1 MEKVFVIGID
11 SASLWIIRE
20 LSAKYKMKGFN
31 EFIRNGT
38 LMDLESTIPPLTPV
52 AWPSIYSGAGP
63 EKHGVTN
70 FFKLNRDYSKELIG
84 YNAEKN
90 RPFWDT
96 LSEKGIRSLVITPA
110 MVTEAS
116 KKDNVDMIT
125 GFPLKPKFS
134 SPKLL
139 ETAKSAGFE
148 GEPEIEA
155 AIRDGAISLEEA
167 SSEYASSIHSRAEL
181 AKALDIRGE
190 YDLIFVCFTETDRMQ
205 HYSLGSNGWQK
216 HVAPLYE
223 EISSFI
229 EWILSRYGKE
239 SQLLLVSDHGAQ
251 PIRKKFLV
259 NEWLIKNNYAAMLS
273 SGKGSNSNGEQM
285 QVTSKKP
292 VIRFICASAVDS
304 DYEEFKVRREMD
316 MGKTAAFA
324 SLTNNPFGS
333 IWVNDSRFSRPVVAS
348 REKGK
353 LLSNLKSALLSIKT
367 EDGKNLVTAIYED
380 HLSPKDQI
388 SPDLVFE
395 VREGYTIDI
404 SGYSDS
410 LFSEPELARSG
421 DHTRQGIF
429 GAYPKL
435 NKEYKEIKVTDIS
448 GIISG
453 FFNVKSA

>member
-1 MEKVFVIGID
+1 MKKVFVIGID

-20 LSAKYKMKGFN
+20 LSAKYKMEGFK

-38 LMDLESTIPPLTPV
+38 LTDLESTIPPLTPV
-52 AWPSIYSGAGP
+52 AWPSIYSGTGP

-84 YNAEKN
+84 YDAEKN

-96 LSEKGIRSLVITPA
+96 ISGKGIKSLVITPA
-110 MVTEAS
+110 MVTEIS
-116 KKDNVDMIT
+116 KNSNVDMIT

-139 ETAKSAGFE
+139 EAAKSAGFE

-155 AIRDGAISLEEA
+155 AIRDSSKSLEEA
-167 SSEYASSIHSRAEL
+167 SSEYASSIHKRVEL
-181 AKALDIRGE
+181 AKALDMEGK
-190 YDLIFVCFTETDRMQ
+190 YNLIFTCFTETDRMQ
-205 HYSLGSNGWQK
+205 HYSLGGNDWQK
-216 HVAPLYE
+216 YVAPLYE

-251 PIRKKFLV
+251 PIKKKFLI
-259 NEWLIKNNYAAMLS
+259 NEWLIKNKYAAMFS
-273 SGKGSNSNGEQM
+273 AEKSSNSNGEQM

-304 DYEEFKVRREMD
+304 DYEELKVRREMD

-333 IWVNDSRFSRPVVAS
+333 IWINDSRFSRPVVAN

-353 LLSNLKSALLSIKT
+353 LLASLKNALLSIKT
-367 EDGKNLVTAIYED
+367 EEGRNLVTRIYED
-380 HLSPKDQI
+380 YLSPKGQI
-388 SPDLVFE
+388 SPDLIFE

-404 SGYSDS
+404 SGYSDNF
-410 LFSEPELARSG
+410 FSDPELARSG
-421 DHTRQGIF
+421 DHTRQGVF

-435 NKEYKEIKVTDIS
+435 NKEYKEIKVTDLS